1 MKYVYV
7 VTVQP
12 ITYTWEKVSQECY
25 STLDNAQK
33 FIESRADK
41 PVKFD
46 DFRYQGTTNVYR
58 IYELQVKE

>member
-1 MKYVYV
+1 MQYIYV

-25 STLDNAQK
+25 FTLRGAHD
-33 FIESRADK
+33 FIESRSDRPIK
-41 PVKFD
+41 YD